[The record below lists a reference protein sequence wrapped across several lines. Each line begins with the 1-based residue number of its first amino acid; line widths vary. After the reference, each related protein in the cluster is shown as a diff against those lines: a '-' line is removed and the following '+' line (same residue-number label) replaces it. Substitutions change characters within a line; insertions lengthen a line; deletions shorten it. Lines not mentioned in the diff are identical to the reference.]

1 MRRILLL
8 LSIVAELGLLISC
21 SETINT
27 SQRYVFKDHTVLS
40 YMLQHDSYSS
50 YVDLLKQVPISPQSK
65 SSVYQL
71 LSARGN
77 FTVFAPTNE
86 AIDEYL
92 RQLTE
97 SGIIPAP
104 AWEAIPDSLIAD
116 SLRKV
121 IVYNSIIDGGDEED

>member
-21 SETINT
+21 SETIDT

-71 LSARGN
+71 LSA
-77 FTVFAPTNE
+77 
-86 AIDEYL
+86 
-92 RQLTE
+92 
-97 SGIIPAP
+97 
-104 AWEAIPDSLIAD
+104 
-116 SLRKV
+116 
-121 IVYNSIIDGGDEED
+121 EETSRFLLLQTRP